1 MLQYVCEFPPAS
13 CLTAAGARALFAV
26 LKASRGARTAVVS
39 EPRDRDEEEEAVCG
53 GLLPRLE
60 TSPAAQ
66 VRPAYAFKLHML
78 SNNCHYSS
86 RVRTFLILFYLKFR
100 FSMAVD
106 DDGNLN

>member
-60 TSPAAQ
+60 TGPAAQ
-66 VRPAYAFKLHML
+66 VRPAFVFKLHMFVTTVIIRQGCEL
-78 SNNCHYSS
+78 FF
-86 RVRTFLILFYLKFR
+86 FL
-100 FSMAVD
+100 
-106 DDGNLN
+106 NLDSASESKLN